1 MIVERAWSELAVG
14 DGVLGR
20 DGVWRRVTRAESG
33 WIEVDGETTFPVPAG
48 RVTSWD
54 SMATAVSVVAA
65 TLGGS
70 EVVTHRD

>member
-33 WIEVDGETTFPVPAG
+33 WIEIDGEATFPLPAG
-48 RVTSWD
+48 RVTAWD
-54 SMATAVSVVAA
+54 SMTAATAVVAA

-70 EVVTHRD
+70 EVVTHGD

>member
-1 MIVERAWSELAVG
+1 MIIERAWSELAVG

-33 WIEVDGETTFPVPAG
+33 WIEVDEETAFPVPAG

-54 SMATAVSVVAA
+54 SMAAATAVVAA

-70 EVVTHRD
+70 EVGRG